1 MSIRLFAAIDIP
13 DSVADRLVA
22 LQKGVKGA
30 AWRPRENFHLTLRF
44 FGEMDEDQADDLDG
58 ELSVILSDPFELQL
72 KGAGSFGGA
81 DPRALWIGAAPCP
94 ALTALAERCETA
106 ARRAGLKPE
115 TRKFVPHVTLAYLK
129 GAELDRVQAFVRRL
143 ALFESERFTLRH
155 FSLYSSWT
163 RRGEANIYQVEK
175 DYPLR

>member
-1 MSIRLFAAIDIP
+1 MSVRLFAAIDLP
-13 DSVADRLVA
+13 DSVSDRLVA

-44 FGEMDEDQADDLDG
+44 FGEMDEAQADDLDG
-58 ELSVILSDPFELQL
+58 ELSVLQSEAFELTL

-81 DPRALWIGAAPCP
+81 DPHALWIGAEPDDG
-94 ALTALAERCETA
+94 LLRLAARCETA
-106 ARRAGLKPE
+106 ARRAGLDAE
-115 TRKFVPHVTLAYLK
+115 TRKFVPHVTLAYLR
-129 GAELDRVQAFVRRL
+129 GADLDRVQAFVRRL
-143 ALFESERFTLRH
+143 ALFECEPFTVRH
-155 FSLYSSWT
+155 FSLYSSWP